1 VFVIEPGSSTIAA
14 VIAIAIGLG
23 ACVTDLR
30 SRRIPNVLT
39 FGSAFI
45 AFAYYGVIAGP
56 AGLLQSLAGWGTGIL
71 MFLPFFAL
79 RGLGGGDVK
88 LLGALGAWL
97 GAGTVLWVAL
107 FAGIV
112 GGALALAL
120 TLTRGELP
128 RVLRN
133 FYLLFGFWRV
143 MGLRPFPELS
153 LDRPGAPR
161 LAYAV
166 PIFAGLSLALWLK

>member
-1 VFVIEPGSSTIAA
+1 MNEGSFAMA
-14 VIAIAIGLG
+14 PMVAIAIALV

-30 SRRIPNVLT
+30 SRRIPNLLT
-39 FGSAFI
+39 FGSAFM
-45 AFAYYGVIAGP
+45 ALVFHGVIAGP
-56 AGLLQSLAGWGTGIL
+56 SGVVHALGGWGAGVL

-88 LLGALGAWL
+88 LLAALGAWL

-107 FAGIV
+107 FTGIV
-112 GGALALAL
+112 GGALALVV
-120 TLTRGELP
+120 TLARGELG

-143 MGLRPFPELS
+143 MGVRPFPELT
-153 LDRPGAPR
+153 LERPGAPR